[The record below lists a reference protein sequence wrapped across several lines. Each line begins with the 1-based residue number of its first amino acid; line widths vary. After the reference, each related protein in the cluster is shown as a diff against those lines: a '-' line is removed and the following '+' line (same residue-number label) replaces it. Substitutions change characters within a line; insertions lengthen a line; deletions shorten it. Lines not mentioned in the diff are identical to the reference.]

1 MDISLFKNRL
11 DWILCAEKI
20 TNVGLLGAD
29 SKTNV
34 KGISELLSDCFA
46 CLGTQV
52 KDWPN
57 TQICKTDKY
66 YSSWSLLLIDIGH
79 KWDWITRLWFKHLLI
94 GLILS
99 GRRQASIPG
108 QLFGQ
113 NGQNGQNGQGY
124 LRIRCSI
131 IWIGSSTSVFARQ
144 VDKVKTRQR
153 YNDNYN

>member
-57 TQICKTDKY
+57 TQICKTDKHY
-66 YSSWSLLLIDIGH
+66 FVIFIRFVRNIYESFSDVGEIRVYFAS
-79 KWDWITRLWFKHLLI
+79 K
-94 GLILS
+94 ILTPC
-99 GRRQASIPG
+99 RMH
-108 QLFGQ
+108 
-113 NGQNGQNGQGY
+113 
-124 LRIRCSI
+124 
-131 IWIGSSTSVFARQ
+131 
-144 VDKVKTRQR
+144 
-153 YNDNYN
+153 